1 MEHINEIRE
10 IVTEYSKITAGINE
24 LERMTQL
31 LNFRK
36 TELETAL
43 DNNKNREKALIDKII
58 EETGQAPDFYK
69 IMSELNV

>member
-10 IVTEYSKITAGINE
+10 IVNEYSKIQAGINE

-36 TELETAL
+36 IELETAL

-58 EETGQAPDFYK
+58 EETGQEPDFYK